1 MTKNGREIYGPNT
14 GPFQKAISFFD
25 IDSGKDFVCL
35 KRGYLGTYKLLLDM
49 NLSPDWIPLLE
60 SVGTRRYIGRDLG
73 AADAPGHEIMAWARN
88 NGCLVL
94 TQDLDFGALLHA
106 TGAVAPSVMQFR
118 DHDVRPDSMG

>member
-1 MTKNGREIYGPNT
+1 
-14 GPFQKAISFFD
+14 
-25 IDSGKDFVCL
+25 
-35 KRGYLGTYKLLLDM
+35 M

-73 AADAPGHEIMAWARN
+73 ADDAPDHEIMAWARN
-88 NGCLVL
+88 NGCVVL